1 MDNLMRLGVISRSL
15 YCIWRRETESLVAL
29 ATSQL
34 SSLFRCSAFV
44 VAPETFP
51 SVLAKGKSW
60 VTWEGSYSLRHLSN
74 NTAGSAERQTSRSV
88 HLRRSPRTQPLTRPR
103 PTKLRPAK
111 PGPAPSLS
119 TSHKV
124 SYRNIK
130 SIILLWSSGL
140 KVASKLILCHVKRLC
155 GRSGASLHQWDVF

>member
-1 MDNLMRLGVISRSL
+1 MEARAQIKISVLYFPSDAFKAHMDNLLRLGVISRSL
-15 YCIWRRETESLVAL
+15 YCIWRRETESLVAP

-60 VTWEGSYSLRHLSN
+60 VTWEGSYNLRHLSN

-88 HLRRSPRTQPLTRPR
+88 QLRRSPRTQPHTAPPNQAPPRPTRPR
-103 PTKLRPAK
+103 PQSKHQPQ
-111 PGPAPSLS
+111 SLVQK
-119 TSHKV
+119 H
-124 SYRNIK
+124 
-130 SIILLWSSGL
+130 
-140 KVASKLILCHVKRLC
+140 
-155 GRSGASLHQWDVF
+155 